1 MKILME
7 STPHLA
13 TVDGIECR
21 VWNGITENET
31 QCFVFVHR
39 VAVRNSDD
47 KRDFLD
53 LCETDSAEVMIV
65 GQ

>member
-7 STPHLA
+7 STPHLV

-47 KRDFLD
+47 KTSFLD